1 MTQDR
6 RSRRRDDTHQR
17 IYSTAMRLFEEHGF
31 EQVHVGQIASAAG
44 VSVPTFY
51 DHFPSKEHIVLQ
63 VPTGEDLAA
72 VLAQEPADLPLG
84 ERIRRGAQHWFAL
97 LNAENCAEVLA
108 RWRVVATTPSLRLRA
123 AEYERTTAKLLIDR
137 LAPAQDAAV
146 VPEAQVVVT
155 AYLSAVT
162 AAFLAWADSN
172 GERDLAEIVDEAFR
186 ALQQT

>member
-1 MTQDR
+1 M
-6 RSRRRDDTHQR
+6 
-17 IYSTAMRLFEEHGF
+17 
-31 EQVHVGQIASAAG
+31 
-44 VSVPTFY
+44 
-51 DHFPSKEHIVLQ
+51 
-63 VPTGEDLAA
+63 
-72 VLAQEPADLPLG
+72 
-84 ERIRRGAQHWFAL
+84 
-97 LNAENCAEVLA
+97 
-108 RWRVVATTPSLRLRA
+108 ATTPSLRLRA